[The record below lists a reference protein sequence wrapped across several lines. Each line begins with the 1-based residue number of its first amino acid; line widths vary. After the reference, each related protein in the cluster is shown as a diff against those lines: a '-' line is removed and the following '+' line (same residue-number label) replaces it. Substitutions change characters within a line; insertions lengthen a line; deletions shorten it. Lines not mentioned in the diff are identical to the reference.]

1 MEYVCTNYKK
11 SYKRFLHMMELQG
24 KNTELTADTVPMG
37 DPMVAIVLL
46 NWNGKEHLRTFLP
59 SVLASTYANRRVI
72 VADNGSTDD
81 SIVFLQQYFPQ
92 VEILTSSFNEGFA
105 KGYNTALSQI
115 KSDYYVLL
123 NNDVEVTAGWI
134 EPIIELMEADA
145 GIAVCQPKLLDYSNR
160 GQFEYAGACGG
171 WLDAVGYPFARGR
184 VFELLEEDRGQ
195 YETAQPCFWASG
207 AAMFVRAAAFK
218 AVGGLDEYF
227 FAHQEEIDFCWR
239 IQLAGYKV
247 YVEPSSV
254 VYHLG
259 GGTLSKGNRLKN
271 YLNFRNNLVML
282 AKNLPFI
289 KSIIIIPIRLGLDA
303 IAAWRA
309 ILGGDRV
316 FFISILHAHIGF
328 FTWVIAD
335 RKKSV
340 FPISRKGKLQ
350 GKYAGSVVWQHFIK
364 KKNSF
369 SQIVTNK

>member
-1 MEYVCTNYKK
+1 MD
-11 SYKRFLHMMELQG
+11 LQG
-24 KNTELTADTVPMG
+24 NHIEKKDRTVTLAAPL
-37 DPMVAIVLL
+37 VSIVIL

-59 SVLASTYANRRVI
+59 SVLASTYANKRVI

-81 SIVFLQQYFPQ
+81 SVAFLQQYFPQ
-92 VEILTSSFNEGFA
+92 VEILVSAVNEGFA
-105 KGYNTALSQI
+105 KGYNTALGQVT
-115 KSDYYVLL
+115 SDYYVLL
-123 NNDVEVTAGWI
+123 NNDVSVTAGWI
-134 EPIIELMEADA
+134 EPIIELMEADST
-145 GIAVCQPKLLDYSNR
+145 IAVCQPKLLDFNNKQ
-160 GQFEYAGACGG
+160 QFEYAGACGG
-171 WLDAVGYPFARGR
+171 WLDALGYPFARGR
-184 VFELLEEDRGQ
+184 VFEQLELDRGQ
-195 YETAQPCFWASG
+195 YETAQACFWASG

-282 AKNLPFI
+282 VKNLPFT
-289 KSIIIIPIRLGLDA
+289 KAIIIIPIRLGLDA

-316 FFISILHAHIGF
+316 FFISIAQAHFGF
-328 FTWVIAD
+328 FKWVIAD

-340 FPISRKGKLQ
+340 FPISTKGKLQ
-350 GKYAGSVVWQHFIK
+350 GSYAGSVVYQHFIK
-364 KKNSF
+364 KKNCF

>member
-1 MEYVCTNYKK
+1 MD
-11 SYKRFLHMMELQG
+11 LQG
-24 KNTELTADTVPMG
+24 NHIEKTDRTITLAAPLVS
-37 DPMVAIVLL
+37 IVIL
-46 NWNGKEHLRTFLP
+46 NWNGKEHLRNFLP
-59 SVLASTYANRRVI
+59 SVLASTYANKRIV

-81 SIVFLQQYFPQ
+81 SIAFLQQHFPQ
-92 VEILTSSFNEGFA
+92 VEILISPVNEGFA
-105 KGYNTALSQI
+105 KGYNTALGQV

-123 NNDVEVTAGWI
+123 NNDVAVTAGWI
-134 EPIIELMEADA
+134 EPIIELMEADSA
-145 GIAVCQPKLLDYSNR
+145 IAVCQPKLLDFNNKQ
-160 GQFEYAGACGG
+160 QFEYAGACGG
-171 WLDAVGYPFARGR
+171 WLDALGYPFARGR
-184 VFELLEEDRGQ
+184 VFEQLELDLGQ
-195 YETAQPCFWASG
+195 YETAQACFWASG

-247 YVEPSSV
+247 YVEPASV

-282 AKNLPFI
+282 AKNLPIVKAIFI
-289 KSIIIIPIRLGLDA
+289 LPIRFGLDA

-309 ILGGDRV
+309 ILGGDRL
-316 FFISILHAHIGF
+316 FFISIAQAHLGF
-328 FTWVIAD
+328 FKWVIAD